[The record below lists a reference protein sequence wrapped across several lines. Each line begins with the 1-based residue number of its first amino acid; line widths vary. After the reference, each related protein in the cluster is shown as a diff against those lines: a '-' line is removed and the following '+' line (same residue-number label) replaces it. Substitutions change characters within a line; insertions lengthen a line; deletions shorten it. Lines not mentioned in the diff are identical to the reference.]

1 MSDTEQQ
8 PAPTL
13 PRQRTC
19 PFSPPPELEQ
29 LRGTDPISRMRFADD
44 SGGWLLTR
52 HADVRAALADPRVS
66 SHPGKAPQPWRN
78 LAPEMRAEHYLPGFL
93 IFMDPPDHTRY
104 RRSLTKWFTMRAIRK
119 LEPRIEQIVT
129 EALDAMEAAGGPT
142 DLVQS
147 FALPIPLLVICELM
161 GIRYEE
167 REEFMDMVLRL
178 QALDATPEELGALGA
193 RMNEFMMSLAAAK
206 RKNPGDD
213 LLSHLAHDPDA
224 DPALTDLEIA
234 GIGVLMLIAG
244 HETSANMLG
253 IGTYTLLQNPDQW
266 ALLREDIGL
275 IDRAVEELLRHQTI
289 VQQGLPRGVTQ
300 DMEIAGHQV
309 KAGEA
314 LLASLPAANRD
325 PEVFPDP
332 DRLDITREHN
342 PHVAFGHGIHLC
354 LGMELA
360 RVEMRQAWRGLV
372 TRFPTLRMAAEP
384 EEIRWRDD
392 QIVYGVYNLPVTWDG
407 AQ

>member
-1 MSDTEQQ
+1 MSDTQQQ
-8 PAPTL
+8 PATL

-19 PFSPPPELEQ
+19 PFSPPPELEE
-29 LRGTDPISRMRFADD
+29 LRRTDPVSRMRFADD
-44 SGGWLLTR
+44 SEGWLLTR
-52 HADVRAALADPRVS
+52 HADVRAALAAPRVS
-66 SHPGKAPQPWRN
+66 SHPGKTPQPWRN
-78 LAPEMRAEHYLPGFL
+78 LAPEMRGEEYLPGFL
-93 IFMDPPDHTRY
+93 IFMDPPNHTRY
-104 RRSLTKWFTMRAIRK
+104 RRLLTKWFTMRAIRK

-129 EALDAMEAAGGPT
+129 DTLDAMEAGGGPV

-161 GIRYEE
+161 GIRYDD
-167 REEFMDMVLRL
+167 RAEFMDMVLRL
-178 QALDATPEELGALGA
+178 QDLEATPEELGALGA
-193 RMNEFMMSLAAAK
+193 KMNEFMINLCAAK
-206 RKNPGDD
+206 RRDPGDD
-213 LLSHLAHDPDA
+213 LLSHLIQDPDA
-224 DPALTDLEIA
+224 VPALTDLEVA

-253 IGTYTLLQNPDQW
+253 VGTYTLLQNPDQW
-266 ALLREDIGL
+266 ALLRDDPAL

-289 VQQGLPRGVTQ
+289 VQQGLPRGVTE
-300 DMEIAGHQV
+300 DMEVAGHPV

-342 PHVAFGHGIHLC
+342 PHLAFGHGIHLC

-360 RVEMRQAWRGLV
+360 RVEMRSAWRGLV
-372 TRFPTLRMAAEP
+372 KRFPTLRMAAPP
-384 EEIRWRDD
+384 EDIRWRDD
-392 QIVYGVYNLPVTWDG
+392 QIVYGVYNLPVTWDD
-407 AQ
+407 AS

>member
-1 MSDTEQQ
+1 MSDTEQR
-8 PAPTL
+8 PPTL
-13 PRQRTC
+13 PRQRSC
-19 PFSPPPELEQ
+19 PFSPPPELEE
-29 LRGTDPISRMRFADD
+29 LRRTDPVSRMSFADD
-44 SGGWLLTR
+44 SEGWLLTR

-66 SHPGKAPQPWRN
+66 SHPGRTPQPWRN
-78 LAPEMRAEHYLPGFL
+78 LAPEMRAEVYLPGFL

-104 RRSLTKWFTMRAIRK
+104 RRLLTKWFTMRAIRRMQ
-119 LEPRIEQIVT
+119 PRIDRIVAD
-129 EALDAMEAAGGPT
+129 ALDAMEAQGGPV

-147 FALPIPLLVICELM
+147 FALPIPLYVICELM
-161 GIRYEE
+161 GVRYED
-167 REEFMDMVLRL
+167 RDDFMDMVLRL
-178 QALDATPEELGALGA
+178 QALDASPEELGATGA
-193 RMNEFMMSLAAAK
+193 RMNEFMMNLVADK

-224 DPALTDLEIA
+224 DPPLTDLEIA

-253 IGTYTLLQNPDQW
+253 IGTYTLLENRDQW
-266 ALLREDIGL
+266 DLLCKDPGL

-289 VQQGLPRGVTQ
+289 VQQGLPRGITEDLDV
-300 DMEIAGHQV
+300 AGHPV

-314 LLASLPAANRD
+314 VLASLPAANRD

-342 PHVAFGHGIHLC
+342 PHLAFGHGIHLC

-360 RVEMRQAWRGLV
+360 RVEMRSAWRGLV
-372 TRFPTLRMAAEP
+372 TRFPGLRMAAPP
-384 EEIRWRDD
+384 EDIRWRDD

-407 AQ
+407 AR